1 MKNYIPILLTDKG
14 EDILLEEA
22 NKTNT
27 INNEELI
34 FKDNS
39 VEFLGAGGGENSE
52 LQTVLY

>member
-34 FKDNS
+34 FKDDS
-39 VEFLGAGGGENSE
+39 VKFLGARARGEF
-52 LQTVLY
+52 